1 MPMSCDVSDGRDAVR
16 LLFASGAD
24 GQRCIQTIEM
34 GCGFVTLDSSR
45 VIGA

>member
-1 MPMSCDVSDGRDAVR
+1 MSCDVSDGRDAVR
-16 LLFASGAD
+16 RLFVPAAD
-24 GQRCIQTIEM
+24 GLRCIQTIEM